1 MNGQLKYLNLVGV
14 VALACLCVTQ
24 WLHDRRLN
32 LEIKRLDQVR
42 LEQSA
47 KIDEQAN
54 QLKGLNEDLDQLK
67 TSLATERD
75 SPVSSRARSSRPAD
89 AANEQLTLER
99 DQLKGAISNWAN
111 AVALR
116 DERMKEANTRIEEL
130 AADLNASIR
139 KYNELV
145 TNYNA
150 AVKALGGTRGQTG
163 KPD

>member
-1 MNGQLKYLNLVGV
+1 MNGQLKYLNLFGV

-32 LEIKRLDQVR
+32 LEIKHLDQVR

-47 KIDEQAN
+47 KLDEQAN

-67 TSLATERD
+67 ASLATERD
-75 SPVSSRARSSRPAD
+75 LRAQV
-89 AANEQLTLER
+89 EQKLTTTEATNYQLSVER
-99 DQLKGAISNWAN
+99 DQLKGAITNWAN

-116 DERMKEANTRIEEL
+116 DERMKEANARIEQL
-130 AADLNASIR
+130 ATDLNASIR
-139 KYNELV
+139 KYNDLV

-150 AVKALGGTRGQTG
+150 AVKASGVTHA
-163 KPD
+163 KP

>member
-1 MNGQLKYLNLVGV
+1 MNGQLKYLNLLGV
-14 VALACLCVTQ
+14 VALACLCVAQ

-32 LEIKRLDQVR
+32 LEIKHLDQMR
-42 LEQSA
+42 QEQSA
-47 KIDEQAN
+47 KIDDQAN
-54 QLKGLNEDLDQLK
+54 QLKGLHEDLDQLK
-67 TSLATERD
+67 ASLATERALR
-75 SPVSSRARSSRPAD
+75 SRVEQKLDVAG
-89 AANEQLTLER
+89 AANERLTLER

-111 AVALR
+111 AVTLR

-150 AVKALGGTRGQTG
+150 IVKSLGGTRGQTG
-163 KPD
+163 K

>member
-54 QLKGLNEDLDQLK
+54 RLKGLNEDLDQLK
-67 TSLATERD
+67 TSLAAERD
-75 SPVSSRARSSRPAD
+75 LRSQIEEKLETAD
-89 AANEQLTLER
+89 AANEKLALER

-163 KPD
+163 KPE

>member
-1 MNGQLKYLNLVGV
+1 MNGQLKYLNLFGV
-14 VALACLCVTQ
+14 AALACLCVVQ

-54 QLKGLNEDLDQLK
+54 QLTGLHEDLDQLK
-67 TSLATERD
+67 ASLATERD
-75 SPVSSRARSSRPAD
+75 LRSQSEQKLQTAET
-89 AANEQLTLER
+89 ANAQLTLER
-99 DQLKGAISNWAN
+99 DQFKGAITNWAN

-116 DERMKEANTRIEEL
+116 DERMKEANARIEEL
-130 AADLNASIR
+130 AAGLNTSIR

-150 AVKALGGTRGQTG
+150 IVKSLSGARGQGG
-163 KPD
+163 KQD